1 MKKFHALSILLAGL
15 LLLSACS
22 VRSDAAE
29 LYAQEAPIGAEIKLP
44 ETISANDKIT
54 VQAVLTQ
61 DGKKLEE
68 ADFVHFEI
76 WKQDGSA
83 RYPMQE
89 AADIGDGVYRLTAS
103 FANDGLY
110 YIEVHAGNKGALI
123 SPQKQF
129 VVGELSNSDLE
140 ALKQGPQKSEGTS
153 GHHH

>member
-1 MKKFHALSILLAGL
+1 MEKFTVLAILLPSL
-15 LLLSACS
+15 LFLSACS
-22 VRSDAAE
+22 VRSDAAD
-29 LYAQEAPIGAEIKLP
+29 LYTQEAPIEAEINLP

-61 DGKKLEE
+61 QGKELEE

-76 WKQDGSA
+76 WKQDGSV

-89 AADIGDGVYRLTAS
+89 AEDVGGGVYQVMAD
-103 FANDGLY
+103 FVKEGLY

-129 VVGELSNSDLE
+129 VVGELSSSDLE
-140 ALKQGPQKSEGTS
+140 ALKQGPKKSEGTS